1 MLANLARKEDRPDDE
16 KRHLRDA
23 LAIDGDAFEPAGR
36 LLMLGVVTADRS
48 STALALRRARAIAPL
63 HPIALAGQAL
73 ALKTQGKTSRAKT
86 LAQAAAK
93 RLEGAEGPAD
103 TFVAVAIAAADTGDP
118 AVAKLMAKRA
128 LEIGGLPKAA
138 KTRIETLAQ

>member
-1 MLANLARKEDRPDDE
+1 
-16 KRHLRDA
+16 
-23 LAIDGDAFEPAGR
+23 
-36 LLMLGVVTADRS
+36 MLGVVTADH
-48 STALALRRARAIAPL
+48 TATKLALRRARAIAPL

-73 ALKTQGKTSRAKT
+73 ALKTKGNTKRAKV

-103 TFVAVAIAAADTGDP
+103 TFVAVALASADTGD
-118 AVAKLMAKRA
+118 AATAKVMAKRA